1 MSRMFLITSLIWS
14 SLIAGTFFC
23 WFFFFFESEAICFPL
38 LKLIAFLMAVIL
50 ENSAFMVSFFF
61 CMVPCLSKVNVS
73 PWDSVILQLKSG
85 DLRLTHPE
93 ICVSE
98 IQAFHLWSIRHALLW
113 YCDCGKHLAVRKQQ
127 WWPLRRDGAAPC
139 QIIGP
144 SWLCNSPPAGQS
156 SAWQQ
161 IWRFLCENTFR
172 KD

>member
-14 SLIAGTFFC
+14 GLIAGTFFC
-23 WFFFFFESEAICFPL
+23 CFFYWIRGHLLPSVEA
-38 LKLIAFLMAVIL
+38 
-50 ENSAFMVSFFF
+50 NSLFDGCDFRKFSLYGVFFFF
-61 CMVPCLSKVNVS
+61 CMVLCLSKVNVS

-144 SWLCNSPPAGQS
+144 SWLCNSPPASQS

-161 IWRFLCENTFR
+161 IWRFLRENTFR
-172 KD
+172 KG